1 MKALCRASFEEA
13 NTQHLD
19 RIIGVLVGTTST
31 REEYHR
37 AGMDLLATLHTA
49 QDAALAYE
57 PAPVDEAPS
66 SATEPDA
73 SASSHEATAIAN
85 EAAAVAA
92 DEESALSAPPSRTY
106 LSSSSVSYVPDFPLS
121 LSVSFF

>member
-37 AGMDLLATLHTA
+37 AGMELLATLHT
-49 QDAALAYE
+49 DAALAYE
-57 PAPVDEAPS
+57 PAPTYEAPS

-92 DEESALSAPPSRTY
+92 DEDSALSAPPSRTY
-106 LSSSSVSYVPDFPLS
+106 LSSSSVSSVPDFPLS
-121 LSVSFF
+121 SSVSFF

>member
-37 AGMDLLATLHTA
+37 AGMDLLATLHT
-49 QDAALAYE
+49 DAALAYE
-57 PAPVDEAPS
+57 PAPAYEAPS
-66 SATEPDA
+66 SATEVLETPQV
-73 SASSHEATAIAN
+73 
-85 EAAAVAA
+85 AAAVALLVVVA
-92 DEESALSAPPSRTY
+92 KCRHPLFSQHPPSTTSSLQSAPKQVQQLVHDAGRC
-106 LSSSSVSYVPDFPLS
+106 L
-121 LSVSFF
+121 